1 MAEAKV
7 PFVVLA
13 AGGTGGHVFPAEALA
28 VELISRGCRLALITD
43 QRGGS
48 FGGSLD
54 SIETHHI
61 RAAGVVGKNVVA
73 LLKSAP
79 ELAIGTWQA
88 RGLLK
93 KMQPDAVIGF
103 GGYAS
108 VPTMLAAEYSGIKT
122 AIHEQNAVLGRANR
136 LLAGKAGNIATS
148 FAKVKGLSGEAE
160 DRRVVTGMP
169 VRPQVAAMRD
179 VPYPA
184 LDGACPVNILVL
196 GGSQGASVFSEVLPQ
211 ALSLVSEQL
220 RARLNIA
227 QQCRPENIEE
237 TRSAYRGNN
246 VKAELSTFFDDIPER
261 LSRSHLVISR
271 SGASSVAEITAIG
284 RPAMLVP
291 YPHSADDHQAANAY
305 AVAEAGAGWLMP
317 QPAFTPLTIST
328 RLEALFGMPATLENA
343 AAASHA
349 AGHPDAAKLMAD
361 MVFSLLES
369 DGQSNGQSK
378 SKKVAA

>member
-1 MAEAKV
+1 MTEAKS
-7 PFVVLA
+7 PLVVLA

-28 VELISRGCRLALITD
+28 VELKSRGCRLVLITD
-43 QRGGS
+43 LRGGS

-61 RAAGVVGKNVVA
+61 RAAGVVGKNVAA

-88 RGLLK
+88 RSLLK
-93 KMQPDAVIGF
+93 KMQPDAVVGF

-136 LLAGKAGNIATS
+136 LLAAKAGKIATS
-148 FAKVKGLSGEAE
+148 FAKVKGLSE
-160 DRRVVTGMP
+160 DLKDRQVVTGMP
-169 VRPQVAAMRD
+169 VRPRVVAMRD

-184 LDGACPVNILVL
+184 LDDRCPINILVL
-196 GGSQGASVFSEVLPQ
+196 GGSQGASIFSEVLPE
-211 ALSLVSEQL
+211 ALSLIPPKL
-220 RARLNIA
+220 RARINIT

-237 TRSAYRGNN
+237 TRSSYRGSN
-246 VKAELSTFFDDIPER
+246 VTAELSTFFDDVPER
-261 LSRSHLVISR
+261 MAKAHLVISR
-271 SGASSVAEITAIG
+271 SGASSVAEIAAIG

-291 YPHSADDHQAANAY
+291 YPFSADDHQTANAY

-317 QPAFTPLTIST
+317 QPAFTPLTI
-328 RLEALFGMPATLENA
+328 
-343 AAASHA
+343 
-349 AGHPDAAKLMAD
+349 
-361 MVFSLLES
+361 
-369 DGQSNGQSK
+369 
-378 SKKVAA
+378 